1 MVDDNYTITG
11 VTTKSEAN
19 SFIMATFN
27 SATYVNEVYISHCSN
42 SHPGS
47 FGIGYTNCLKF

>member
-1 MVDDNYTITG
+1 MTG

-27 SATYVNEVYISHCSN
+27 SATYVNEVYISHCSV
-42 SHPGS
+42 S
-47 FGIGYTNCLKF
+47 FGISYTNNLKF

>member
-1 MVDDNYTITG
+1 MVDDNYTMTG

-42 SHPGS
+42 SHPV
-47 FGIGYTNCLKF
+47 GIRYTNNLKF